1 MKSQSENEIGKR
13 DAAKRGETRVI
24 VVALFC
30 FLAGLTLG
38 ALYSRPQLITAAVA
52 PTDGPAEVAAS
63 DNSNAQPVPA
73 PPVVDPAAIEAV
85 KHAIPNV
92 TLVTV
97 ETGSQVL
104 HKTALTEFQE
114 ALKNLQA
121 RQQQAEQEFVAA
133 QNSQSKERE
142 KIASEKLHALQ
153 MEQME
158 TLKEIAAKSQAQ
170 IDALQQLK
178 SAAR

>member
-13 DAAKRGETRVI
+13 SAAKRGEMRII

-38 ALYSRPQLITAAVA
+38 ALYARPPVITAVSA
-52 PTDGPAEVAAS
+52 PADARAEAAAADTS
-63 DNSNAQPVPA
+63 SAQPVPPRPA
-73 PPVVDPAAIEAV
+73 DPAVVEAV

-97 ETGSQVL
+97 ETGSQIL
-104 HKTALTEFQE
+104 HKSALTEFQE

-142 KIASEKLHALQ
+142 KIASQKLHALQ

-158 TLKEIAAKSQAQ
+158 ALKEIAAKSQAQ

-178 SAAR
+178 AVPR